1 MSNGYAL
8 HKTALNNRLRRVEGQ
23 VRAVN
28 TMVQDD
34 VYCIDILTQIAAIH
48 GALDKVTTELVR
60 DHTKHCLQNN
70 TMSSDQ
76 QAKKADELV
85 NVIARML

>member
-1 MSNGYAL
+1 MSNGYSS
-8 HKTALNNRLRRVEGQ
+8 HKVALNNRLKRVEGQ

-34 VYCIDILTQIAAIH
+34 AYCIDILTQIAAIR

-60 DHTKHCLQNN
+60 DHTKHCLQNDSMN
-70 TMSSDQ
+70 LDQ
-76 QAKKADELV
+76 RAKKADELV
-85 NVIARML
+85 SAIARML